1 MVQVT
6 DMTQGQAP
14 AQGQGQKLIYLVQ
27 AGTDGATYREVLLEP
42 TTKAID
48 IIVSQGLQGQAI
60 SKPGA
65 QGGIFAPADNV
76 YDAVNDRQKLYY
88 AADTVDAGNR

>member
-1 MVQVT
+1 MT
-6 DMTQGQAP
+6 DWGQGQGP
-14 AQGQGQKLIYLVQ
+14 AQEPGQKLIYLVQ

-48 IIVSQGLQGQAI
+48 IIASEGLQGHAI

-65 QGGIFAPADNV
+65 EGGIFAPADNV

-88 AADTVDAGNR
+88 AADNVDAGGY